1 MPPKWRQFT
10 QEQLA
15 KMVKDSTSFRDFT
28 IKLGYVGDSGNGL
41 AAARAVIK
49 EYQFDISHFTGQGW
63 EKNNF
68 DYSRFRKGNHIK
80 SVEATKAIAY
90 KRGWKCENCGNTERL
105 GQKIPLQTHHIDGD
119 SEINELENLQLLCP
133 NCHALTENYCKKKK
147 VNERPI
153 VSDEDFIEAL
163 QTAPNIRQAL
173 LKLGL
178 SPRGDNYNRAYQL
191 LVNLAK
197 EQK

>member
-1 MPPKWRQFT
+1 MTTKWSRFT

-15 KMVKDSTSFRDFT
+15 EIVKNSTSFRALA
-28 IKLGYVGDSGNGL
+28 IKLGYDGDGGSGI

-63 EKNNF
+63 NKNNF

-80 SVEATKAIAY
+80 ATEATKAIAY
-90 KRGWKCENCGNTERL
+90 KRGWKCENCGNTEWM
-105 GQKIPLQTHHIDGD
+105 GQKIPLQIHHIDGD
-119 SEINELENLQLLCP
+119 SENNELENLQLLCP

-147 VNERPI
+147 ASERQI
-153 VSDEDFIEAL
+153 VPDEDFVEAL
-163 QTAPNIRQAL
+163 QTTPNIRQAL

-191 LVNLAK
+191 LANLAK

>member
-1 MPPKWRQFT
+1 M
-10 QEQLA
+10 
-15 KMVKDSTSFRDFT
+15 
-28 IKLGYVGDSGNGL
+28 
-41 AAARAVIK
+41 
-49 EYQFDISHFTGQGW
+49 
-63 EKNNF
+63 
-68 DYSRFRKGNHIK
+68 
-80 SVEATKAIAY
+80 
-90 KRGWKCENCGNTERL
+90 
-105 GQKIPLQTHHIDGD
+105 
-119 SEINELENLQLLCP
+119 CP

>member
-1 MPPKWRQFT
+1 
-10 QEQLA
+10 
-15 KMVKDSTSFRDFT
+15 MVKNSTSFRALA
-28 IKLGYVGDSGNGL
+28 IKLGYVGDSGSNI
-41 AAARAVIK
+41 AAVKAVVEK
-49 EYQFDISHFTGQGW
+49 YHFDISHFTGPGW
-63 EKNNF
+63 KKNNF

-80 SVEATKAIAY
+80 SAEATKAIAY
-90 KRGWKCENCGNTERL
+90 KRGWKCENCGNTEWL

-119 SEINELENLQLLCP
+119 SENNELENLQLLCP

-147 VNERPI
+147 VDERPI

-163 QTAPNIRQAL
+163 QTTPNIRQAL

-191 LVNLAK
+191 LANLAK